1 MTIRALKIWDI
12 NQLSKEQIHEK
23 MTHATGS
30 ATLSFEFVHKLAS
43 GELRDVQVFSGPIEV
58 EGKRLLYSI
67 ITDITEKNR
76 AKHEL
81 EEVNR
86 LLEERVRERTADL
99 HNLSQRLE
107 LATKAAGI
115 GIWDLDIKANR
126 VTWDD
131 RMHEIYN
138 IPKDTPNLLDAW
150 TNALHPEDRAR
161 VLEESQRTLRETRY
175 SYDIEF
181 RILYPNGN
189 IAYIKDMAIILRD
202 EHDTPYRAVGVNLDI
217 TESKFAQ
224 ETLRMAL
231 EKEKEL
237 GDLKTNFMTMASHEF
252 RTPLATILAGAD
264 ILSRY
269 RSKLSEAQI
278 DERLDKIRQQVM
290 HIKNMLE
297 NVLQVVQVQ
306 SGRVEFSP
314 TKANLCSFC
323 KEVVDEFEA
332 QPNYQGKIKFIYPT
346 PPIMFT
352 FDNHLMRHIIS
363 NLLSN
368 ALRYSSP
375 SNMVSLELSQTSK
388 SVIIHVKDTGI
399 GIPSDDLRYLF
410 EPFHRGSNVS
420 NITGTGL
427 GLSIVKQAVELHG
440 GTISVESVLGEGSCF
455 VVELPRL
462 NYE

>member
-1 MTIRALKIWDI
+1 
-12 NQLSKEQIHEK
+12 
-23 MTHATGS
+23 
-30 ATLSFEFVHKLAS
+30 
-43 GELRDVQVFSGPIEV
+43 
-58 EGKRLLYSI
+58 
-67 ITDITEKNR
+67 
-76 AKHEL
+76 
-81 EEVNR
+81 
-86 LLEERVRERTADL
+86 
-99 HNLSQRLE
+99 
-107 LATKAAGI
+107 
-115 GIWDLDIKANR
+115 
-126 VTWDD
+126 
-131 RMHEIYN
+131 MHEIYN
-138 IPKDTPNLLDAW
+138 IPKDTLNLLDAW
-150 TNALHPEDRAR
+150 TNAIHPEDRAR
-161 VLEESQRTLRETRY
+161 VMEESQHTLRETRY

-181 RILYPNGN
+181 RIVYPNGN

-332 QPNYQGKIKFIYPT
+332 QPEYRGKISFIQPT
-346 PPIMFT
+346 PSIMFT

-388 SVIIHVKDTGI
+388 SVVIHVKDTGI

-455 VVELPRL
+455 VVELPKL
-462 NYE
+462 SYE